1 VRIFPT
7 YSIYP
12 VNLKKNDCGSC
23 VLVCADKDVRGL
35 SSDKLQKKISSTEI
49 AWGLHWGLLYLEDLA
64 EM

>member
-1 VRIFPT
+1 
-7 YSIYP
+7 
-12 VNLKKNDCGSC
+12 
-23 VLVCADKDVRGL
+23 LVCADKDVRGL